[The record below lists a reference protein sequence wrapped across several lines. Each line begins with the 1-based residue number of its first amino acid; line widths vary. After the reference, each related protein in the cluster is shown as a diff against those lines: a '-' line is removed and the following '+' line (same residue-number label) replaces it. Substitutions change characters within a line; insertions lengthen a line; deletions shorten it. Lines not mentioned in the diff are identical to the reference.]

1 MEQKTQVKKSIFLSA
16 KWQNLVMINYE
27 VNPAIL
33 EPHLPPFTALD
44 TFEGKALV
52 SMVGFM
58 FNDTKV
64 FGLKWPFHTHFE
76 EVNLRFYVKH
86 FDGKNWK
93 RGVSFISE
101 IVPKPIISIT
111 ANMLYN
117 EHYSTARMNHNIETT
132 GKKILVEYNW
142 KSRNSPWSKIKIQA
156 ANSLQDIEPNSEAEF
171 IFEHYFGYNK
181 LSKNATI
188 EYAVE
193 HPRWQ
198 MYPVTD
204 FLFEADIAGFYGKE
218 FAPFIDGVA
227 PHSVFLAK
235 GSNVIVRKP
244 VKITSGDLP

>member
-1 MEQKTQVKKSIFLSA
+1 
-16 KWQNLVMINYE
+16 
-27 VNPAIL
+27 
-33 EPHLPPFTALD
+33 
-44 TFEGKALV
+44 
-52 SMVGFM
+52 
-58 FNDTKV
+58 
-64 FGLKWPFHTHFE
+64 
-76 EVNLRFYVKH
+76 
-86 FDGKNWK
+86 
-93 RGVSFISE
+93 
-101 IVPKPIISIT
+101 VPKPIISTT
-111 ANMLYN
+111 ANLLYN

-132 GKKILVEYNW
+132 GQKIRVEYNW
-142 KSRNSPWSKIKIQA
+142 KSRNSPWSTIQIQA
-156 ANSLQDIEPNSEAEF
+156 DNSLQDIEPHSEAEF

-204 FLFEADIAGFYGKE
+204 FLLDADIAGFYGKE

-244 VKITSGDLP
+244 VKITSANLP